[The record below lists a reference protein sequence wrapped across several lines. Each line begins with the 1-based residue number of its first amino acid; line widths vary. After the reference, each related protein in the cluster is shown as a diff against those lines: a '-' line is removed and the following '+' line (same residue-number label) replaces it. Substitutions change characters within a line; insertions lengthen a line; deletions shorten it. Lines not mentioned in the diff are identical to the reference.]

1 MSRPFHAGAMAL
13 VALWAVAPHAAAQT
27 AEASAQNPSPINT
40 VILEAGKRLDRL
52 PGGKDESF
60 YSVTYHGTLVRQA
73 GTPFKY
79 ATALDPDLTAP
90 PEAAGDR
97 NKLLLRMA
105 NRSAVLG
112 GTLLEAEGVEPIRLA
127 ALEKLDLRGTAAIA
141 SNDTGTRLSIG
152 LEAPPLRIPGL
163 AKAEVTNWLVLG
175 VNARRTPAAE
185 GAPQSDHAV
194 ATVRAFVGKA
204 FGWRKAQSADVT
216 AAAIRLAAEVL
227 RLAPTRQQA
236 EQAVKIIEQNLKAG
250 AGMTTVQRVLK
261 DAVEGFPP
269 SSTEPWQAQLKEVAI
284 GAVEAMLEQATVA
297 AYVESTG
304 WYGRSDA
311 ALGRQF
317 KNLLTATVD
326 YWFLPGN
333 DATFLRLRYEH
344 GTDWTAPTQKRKQWM
359 LALSVRL

>member
-1 MSRPFHAGAMAL
+1 MSRPLPALAL
-13 VALWAVAPHAAAQT
+13 VLAALWAVASPAAAET
-27 AEASAQNPSPINT
+27 TEAGAQNPAPINT
-40 VILEAGKRLDRL
+40 LILEAGKRFDRL

-60 YSVTYHGTLVRQA
+60 YSLTYHGTLVRQS

-79 ATALDPDLTAP
+79 ATALDPDLTTP

-97 NKLLLRMA
+97 NKLLLRVA

-127 ALEKLDLRGTAAIA
+127 ALEKLDLRGTAAVA
-141 SNDTGTRLSIG
+141 SNDKGTHLSIG

-163 AKAEVTNWLVLG
+163 AGAEVTNWLVLG
-175 VNARRTPAAE
+175 VNARRNPAVD

-204 FGWRKAQSADVT
+204 FGWRKAQNADV
-216 AAAIRLAAEVL
+216 AASAQRMVAEIL
-227 RLAPTRQQA
+227 KLAPTRQQA
-236 EQAVKIIEQNLKAG
+236 EAAVEAINQNVKAG
-250 AGMTTVQRVLK
+250 KGMTAVQRVLK

-269 SSTEPWQAQLKEVAI
+269 GSTEPWQAQLQQVAA
-284 GAVEAMLEQATVA
+284 GAAEALLEQATVA
-297 AYVESTG
+297 AYIESTG
-304 WYGRSDA
+304 WYGRRDGAS
-311 ALGRQF
+311 GRQF

-344 GTDWTAPTQKRKQWM
+344 GTEWSAPTAKRKQWM
-359 LALSVRL
+359 LALAVRL